1 MLRFFICAWKSLYSS
16 VLAILKSANLIL
28 QNELIIVLSVK
39 NIILKLSSIGFL
51 LYNLH
56 TWSIKII
63 YASLLK

>member
-1 MLRFFICAWKSLYSS
+1 MLHFFICTWKSLYSS
-16 VLAILKSANLIL
+16 ILAILKSANLIL

-56 TWSIKII
+56 TWSIKTI